1 MQTEKQDH
9 DATKN
14 FIKKLKEQN
23 DELLDKIRV
32 DKKRYDQLQDDVERF
47 VTLLKQ
53 SINNSGKIKQLI

>member
-1 MQTEKQDH
+1 MQIEKQDH
-9 DATKN
+9 DASKS

-47 VTLLKQ
+47 DTLQ
-53 SINNSGKIKQLI
+53 NNLFIIVERKNN